1 MTVDTTGMESGAKA
15 GRREWLGLAV
25 LALPTLLLSL
35 DMSVLYL
42 ALPYLSADL
51 GAGSTQQLWIMD
63 IYGFMIAGF
72 LITMG
77 TLGDRIGRRKL
88 LMIGGS
94 AFGVASV
101 IAAYAPSAELLIA
114 ARALLGVAGATLMP
128 STLALISNMFND
140 AHQRGV
146 AISVWMSCFMG
157 GMTVGPLVGG
167 VLLESFW
174 WGSAFLLGV
183 PVMVL
188 LLVSAPKLLPEYRD
202 PDPGRLD
209 LISVGL
215 SLGTILPIIYGLK
228 ELAKDGWQAIP
239 VAAIMIGL
247 VVGTIFVRRQTRL
260 THPLLDLRLFANRA
274 FTGALAIG
282 MFGGIVMAGT
292 FLLVTLYLQMVQ
304 GFSPL
309 TAGLW
314 LVPMNVAMVIA
325 TLLAPQLARRFRPA
339 YVIAAGL
346 AIASGGLLLVTQVDS
361 VGGLALLVSG
371 FMLACVGIALP
382 SSLGVGLVIGSAP
395 PEKAGSASGISESSG
410 EFGIALGVATM
421 GSIGTAVYRSQ
432 LTDSLSSGLPGEA
445 VAAAREGITG
455 AVAAAA
461 QLPDRLG
468 TDLFT
473 AARDAFTDGLNVVA
487 GLSAGL
493 FLILA
498 VVAAVLF
505 RHVAPYDDT
514 ETDTPENPDRYA
526 HNGHETA
533 RESTVM
539 RITAESLVGTADGI
553 RQRGS
558 AAHGAPQQ

>member
-1 MTVDTTGMESGAKA
+1 MSVDTSGTETGVRA

-94 AFGVASV
+94 AFGLASV

-114 ARALLGVAGATLMP
+114 ARALLGIAGATLMP

-157 GMTVGPLVGG
+157 GMTIGPLVGG

-188 LLVSAPKLLPEYRD
+188 LLISAPRLLPEYRD

-209 LISVGL
+209 LLSVAL
-215 SLGTILPIIYGLK
+215 SLGTILPIIFGLK
-228 ELAKDGWQAIP
+228 ELAKDGVHSVP
-239 VAAIMIGL
+239 VLAVVVGL

-260 THPLLDLRLFANRA
+260 TSPLLDLRLFANRS
-274 FTGALAIG
+274 FSGALGIG

-314 LVPMNVAMVIA
+314 LVPMNLAMVIA
-325 TLLAPQLARRFRPA
+325 TMLAPQLARRFRPA
-339 YVIAAGL
+339 YVMASGL
-346 AIASGGLLLVTQVDS
+346 AIATGGLLLVTQVDS

-371 FMLACVGIALP
+371 FVLACVGIALP
-382 SSLGVGLVIGSAP
+382 SALGIGLVIGSAP
-395 PEKAGSASGISESSG
+395 PEKAGSASGISETSG

-432 LTDSLSSGLPGEA
+432 LSDSALSGLSGEA
-445 VAAAREGITG
+445 VEAARESITG
-455 AVAAAA
+455 AVSTAA
-461 QLPDRLG
+461 QLPDRLRL
-468 TDLFT
+468 DLL
-473 AARDAFTDGLNVVA
+473 ADAREAFTEGLNVVA
-487 GLSAGL
+487 GLSATL
-493 FLILA
+493 FLVLA

-505 RHVAPYDDT
+505 RHVPPHGETELETAP
-514 ETDTPENPDRYA
+514 ETDADVPCENHPGPYA
-526 HNGHETA
+526 HNVP
-533 RESTVM
+533 ESAAESDVM
-539 RITAESLVGTADGI
+539 RITSGS
-553 RQRGS
+553 RG
-558 AAHGAPQQ
+558 AAS